1 LYQYKTFISNNDVDF
16 RFELKVTAIFRLF
29 QDAAMLATQ
38 DRKAD
43 SISLAKRNIDWVITR
58 MDVEIIRLPKCNE
71 EITIITYPGKDLMMV
86 YPRHFLI
93 KDQQGTIIIRAS
105 SLWALIDAT
114 TRKVLT
120 GRDVISRLEP
130 ETTKEELPLPS
141 KILMPEE
148 KYFFGQKVIRYSDID
163 FNCHMNNVR
172 YVELLMDVN
181 DFTFYKSNR
190 PSLISLN
197 YIKEIKE
204 KDTVNVFTNGVNPQ
218 YVEVQVDNSPS
229 FIGKV
234 TFVER

>member
-1 LYQYKTFISNNDVDF
+1 MYQYTTIISNNDVDF

-38 DRKAD
+38 DIKAD
-43 SISLAKRNIDWVITR
+43 SISLAKRNVDWVITR

-86 YPRHFLI
+86 YPRHFFI
-93 KDQQGTIIIRAS
+93 KDQQGNIIIRAS

-120 GRDVISRLEP
+120 GRNVISRLEP
-130 ETTKEELPLPS
+130 ETSEEELPLPG
-141 KILMPEE
+141 KVIMPEE
-148 KYFFGQKVIRYSDID
+148 KSYFGQKVIRYSDID

-172 YVELLMDVN
+172 YVEMLMDVN
-181 DFTFYKSNR
+181 DFEFYESNR
-190 PSLISLN
+190 PSFISLN

-204 KDTVNVFTNGVNPQ
+204 KDTVSIFTNDVNPKF
-218 YVEVQVDNSPS
+218 VEVQVDNSPS
-229 FIGKV
+229 FVGKV
-234 TFVER
+234 TFVKR